1 MSDVKKFNQAQEE
14 VKELTKRPSNDELLA
29 LYGLFKQASEG
40 DVSTPRPG
48 MIKVKER
55 AKWDA
60 WKKLEGM
67 QSKSAMEEYTGLV
80 EQLKNQYGVNS

>member
-14 VKELTKRPSNDELLA
+14 VKELTKRPSNDELFG

-67 QSKSAMEEYTGLV
+67 QSESAMEEYTGLV
-80 EQLKNQYGVNS
+80 ERLKNQYGVNS